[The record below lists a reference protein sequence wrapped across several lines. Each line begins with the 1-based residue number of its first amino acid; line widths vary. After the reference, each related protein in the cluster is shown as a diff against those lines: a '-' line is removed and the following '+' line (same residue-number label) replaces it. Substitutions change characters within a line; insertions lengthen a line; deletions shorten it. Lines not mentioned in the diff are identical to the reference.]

1 MLRIKGKCTAGQL
14 LKSLNSCFRK
24 LQKVRSK
31 KRFAYN
37 ILSRFVYAYNAYLN
51 GKTLFKSG
59 FETLPM

>member
-31 KRFAYN
+31 RRFAYN
-37 ILSRFVYAYNAYLN
+37 ILFRFVYAYNYLN
-51 GKTLFKSG
+51 GKSLFKSG
-59 FETLPM
+59 LETLPT